1 MFLAR
6 AGEKGKAFVTSFLG
20 HEGIDAILS
29 RLEDG
34 AYDIVYSFALD
45 QEQIVYEA
53 FLQEPN
59 HADPNA
65 FFQTNIV
72 LKCIRH
78 RVSRDWVEPLPILG
92 NDEYLVLRTR
102 VVHDENGNIVAANYS
117 RILGEFR
124 ANPSISTAES
134 IFNPV
139 PNDTNLE
146 FDKKRNL
153 YKGRGGRIISP

>member
-1 MFLAR
+1 M
-6 AGEKGKAFVTSFLG
+6 
-20 HEGIDAILS
+20 
-29 RLEDG
+29 
-34 AYDIVYSFALD
+34 
-45 QEQIVYEA
+45 
-53 FLQEPN
+53 
-59 HADPNA
+59 
-65 FFQTNIV
+65 V

-78 RVSRDWVEPLPILG
+78 RAGREWIEPLPVLG

-102 VVHDENGNIVAANYS
+102 VVHDEKGHIVFANYS

-146 FDKKRNL
+146 FDRNRNL
-153 YKGRGGRIISP
+153 YQGKKGRGMIP